1 MVWAA
6 SGCTSVQNA
15 ELRVS
20 VLVEAV
26 SLGSLLVKILV
37 VNVDIC
43 HPYLTVVMVFLRCP
57 LVHLENLSLYCL
69 NPIHHTEASPSCWH
83 CFSCFWLA
91 QFISHLVFAAFLT
104 LGTRTA
110 FECPSF
116 TGCGCVVCYPNAPR
130 GAVLVLCLTCY
141 LSKHLQCTCRFSV
154 SVSKPNGVFVFLSW

>member
-26 SLGSLLVKILV
+26 SLGSLLVEILV

-57 LVHLENLSLYCL
+57 L
-69 NPIHHTEASPSCWH
+69 A
-83 CFSCFWLA
+83 
-91 QFISHLVFAAFLT
+91 
-104 LGTRTA
+104 G
-110 FECPSF
+110 SF
-116 TGCGCVVCYPNAPR
+116 REPFP
-130 GAVLVLCLTCY
+130 VL
-141 LSKHLQCTCRFSV
+141 
-154 SVSKPNGVFVFLSW
+154 P

>member
-26 SLGSLLVKILV
+26 SLGSLLVEILV

-104 LGTRTA
+104 LGTRTDLNVLRLQ
-110 FECPSF
+110 
-116 TGCGCVVCYPNAPR
+116 GVVVWCVIQM
-130 GAVLVLCLTCY
+130 
-141 LSKHLQCTCRFSV
+141 HL
-154 SVSKPNGVFVFLSW
+154 GVLSWSCVSLATSQSTTSAHVASL